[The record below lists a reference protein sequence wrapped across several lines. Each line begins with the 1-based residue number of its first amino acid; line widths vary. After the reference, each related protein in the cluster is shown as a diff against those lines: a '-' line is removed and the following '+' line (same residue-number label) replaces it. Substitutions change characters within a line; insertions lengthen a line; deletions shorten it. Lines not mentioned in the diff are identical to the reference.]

1 MVLARKKIG
10 LFMSEITQVFQT
22 DFGKAIIDLA
32 SLNDMDVII
41 FASYGSY
48 TSPYGRNLLSEIGKK
63 NILYLPDYSSFDAII
78 ALPGSF
84 DINGM
89 DREFYELVKANAT
102 CPVILIQT
110 GHPDFYTISI
120 ENRDTMYKMTRHFID
135 VHHFTDICY
144 MSGPYMHKDSPDR
157 LRGFVNAMRDSGL
170 SIDANT
176 IFEGNYWRNRGAK
189 ALDFFMQ
196 DRRSYPQAIICAND
210 YMALSICEE
219 LKKRGVRVPE
229 DICVCGFDGIKE
241 GEDTT
246 PSLTTVT
253 IRPEQYAEAAF
264 RLINDIKEG
273 KHPDKLITLS
283 DVINFRASCGCGK
296 QIISRDVDQIY
307 KTIAEEEFLL
317 RESGRITA
325 DYQNT
330 LDIDSALS
338 VATYYFH
345 TLRCETGYICYGDES
360 DPVFSSE
367 EPGKPFTDNM
377 ILLQIMHEENR
388 RQAEAVNETFKR
400 KDLLPKE
407 CFETDTPG
415 VYIVY
420 PLFFKNKDYGYLVL
434 KPNEQQW
441 PNSLTYTYIST
452 LSSAIETCY
461 LQKKFGVI
469 AEITRLS
476 QTDELTGLYNRRGF
490 ENALQE
496 ILTSTPDETVIS
508 IASIDMD
515 NLKTINDIHGHS
527 EGDFALSE
535 ISRVLQSCLKEN
547 EFCARFGGD
556 EFCAVLLS
564 DTSGRGEEYASQ
576 VKSMLEEI
584 SSSSGK
590 PFKVHASI
598 GISELKGRDTSHI
611 VTCMQEADEI
621 MYAHKRAFKAN
632 RS

>member
-1 MVLARKKIG
+1 MARKKIA

-22 DFGKAIIDLA
+22 ECGKAIIDMA
-32 SLNDMDVII
+32 SLHDMDVVV

-63 NILYLPDYSSFDAII
+63 SILQLPDYSSFEAII

-89 DREFYELVKANAT
+89 DREFYELVKTNAS
-102 CPVILIQT
+102 CPVILLQT
-110 GHPDFYTISI
+110 GHPDFYTISA
-120 ENRDTMYKMTRHFID
+120 ENRETMYKMTRHFIE
-135 VHHFTDICY
+135 VHQFTDICY

-170 SIDANT
+170 SIEANT

-196 DRRSYPQAIICAND
+196 GRRSYPQAIICAND

-229 DICVCGFDGIKE
+229 DVCVCGFDGIKE

-253 IRPEQYAEAAF
+253 IRPEKFAEAAF
-264 RLINDIKEG
+264 QLIDDIKAG
-273 KHPDKLITLS
+273 KQPDKQITIS
-283 DVINFRASCGCGK
+283 DEINFRASCGCGK
-296 QIISRDVDQIY
+296 QIISRDIDQIY
-307 KTIAEEEFLL
+307 KAVADEEFLL
-317 RESGRITA
+317 REAGRITA

-345 TLRCETGYICYGDES
+345 TLNCETGFICYCDEN
-360 DPVFSSE
+360 DPDFSSD
-367 EPGKPFTDNM
+367 EPKKPFTEYM
-377 ILLQIMHEENR
+377 ILLQIMDEADR
-388 RQAEAVNETFKR
+388 RHAHAANLTFKR
-400 KDLLPKE
+400 RNLLPLE
-407 CFETDTPG
+407 CFDTDDPG
-415 VYIVY
+415 VYIVF
-420 PLFFKNKDYGYLVL
+420 PLFFKNKAYGYLVL
-434 KPNEQQW
+434 KPNEKQW
-441 PNSLTYTYIST
+441 PNSLTYTYTST
-452 LSSAIETCY
+452 LSTAIENCY
-461 LQKKFGVI
+461 YQKKFS
-469 AEITRLS
+469 ALSEITKLS
-476 QTDELTGLYNRRGF
+476 QTDELTGLNNRRGF

-496 ILTSTPDETVIS
+496 ILTSSPEDAVIS

-515 NLKTINDIHGHS
+515 NLKNINDIHGHA
-527 EGDFALSE
+527 EGDYALSE
-535 ISRVLQSCLKEN
+535 IAKVLTKCLKEN

-556 EFCAVLLS
+556 EFSAVLIS
-564 DTSGRGEEYASQ
+564 DTKGRGEEFSSQ
-576 VKSMLEEI
+576 VISMLEDI

-590 PFKVHASI
+590 PFNLHASI
-598 GISELKGRDTSHI
+598 GISDLKGRDTNHI

-621 MYAHKRAFKAN
+621 MYAHKRAYKSN
-632 RS
+632 RP